1 MEAFMT
7 DRQIIRNVRASF
19 MMEGLCPS
27 KKEEKIGLGILR
39 GEVDVED
46 VIVKLREKY
55 MRPDNIK

>member
-1 MEAFMT
+1 MT

-27 KKEEKIGLGILR
+27 KKEEKIGLGILH

-46 VIVKLREKY
+46 VIVKLRKKY
-55 MRPDNIK
+55 MRPDNMK